1 MIIGSIKIKHSGT
14 IKTIGLSECIVC
26 ADNIGRG
33 EHISSENYNEYLIDT
48 GFFYILYIEDRN
60 TKKIVDLI
68 DLRDDPKMFRE
79 DVYLA
84 TGIKGYNKAKEMF
97 NKLPNKHVANF

>member
-1 MIIGSIKIKHSGT
+1 MIIGSIKIKYSGT
-14 IKTIGLSECIVC
+14 IETIYFNQCTVC
-26 ADNIGRG
+26 ADNIGRD
-33 EHISSENYNEYLIDT
+33 EYVTNVNSNEYLVDT
-48 GFFYILYIEDRN
+48 GFFFILYIEDRN
-60 TKKIVDLI
+60 TNINVDLI